1 MAVRREID
9 IIMVD
14 IDTVTLP
21 FPKEKYEAEAK
32 KLIESFGYEVLG
44 FSYRLSNSKGI
55 HVAVYI
61 TPKAEW
67 WQKPFFAYLLGS
79 DPVRECLN
87 YFRLSKGVDVSV
99 LFTTKRRIRN
109 DKTDAVLIKGKEG
122 FGNEWFKCL
131 KRWNICRGLKR
142 LVEMAEK
149 NGIYSL
155 DVDRLL

>member
-1 MAVRREID
+1 MAAHREID
-9 IIMVD
+9 IIMIDV
-14 IDTVTLP
+14 DTVTLP

-55 HVAVYI
+55 HIAVYI
-61 TPKAEW
+61 TPRVEW
-67 WQKPFFAYLLGS
+67 WEKPFFAYLLGS

-87 YFRLSKGVDVSV
+87 YFRLSKGVDISV
-99 LFTTKRRIRN
+99 LFTTKRRVRN
-109 DKTDAVLIKGKEG
+109 NDTDAVLIKGKEG
-122 FGNEWFKCL
+122 LNSGWFNCL
-131 KRWNICRGLKR
+131 KRWSICKGLKR

-149 NGIYSL
+149 NGIYRL

>member
-1 MAVRREID
+1 MVVYREID
-9 IIMVD
+9 VIMVD
-14 IDTVTLP
+14 MDSVTLP

-55 HVAVYI
+55 HIAVYI

-67 WQKPFFAYLLGS
+67 WEKPFFAYLLGS

-87 YFRLSKGVDVSV
+87 YFRLSKGVDINV
-99 LFTTKRRIRN
+99 LFTTKRRIGN
-109 DKTDAVLIKGKEG
+109 SDTDTVLIKGKEG

-131 KRWNICRGLKR
+131 KRWHICRGLKR

-149 NGIYSL
+149 NGIYRL